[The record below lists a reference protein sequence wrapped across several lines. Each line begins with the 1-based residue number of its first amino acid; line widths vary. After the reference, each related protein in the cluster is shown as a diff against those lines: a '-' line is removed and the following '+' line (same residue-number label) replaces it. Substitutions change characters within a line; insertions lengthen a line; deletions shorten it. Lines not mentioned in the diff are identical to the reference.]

1 LTRRSRILLADK
13 IDGGSLGISS
23 TSQYHTRYPSGM
35 ATQRRSKT
43 VNGGAATR
51 PATPKVLVKKSYTPA
66 TGPVTQSPS
75 IPRKS
80 PMVTKPI
87 VHKAASVEGELPA
100 QKVSSAYYTMA
111 SRLANRFAD
120 LAENVTFVEK

>member
-1 LTRRSRILLADK
+1 
-13 IDGGSLGISS
+13 
-23 TSQYHTRYPSGM
+23 
-35 ATQRRSKT
+35 
-43 VNGGAATR
+43 
-51 PATPKVLVKKSYTPA
+51 
-66 TGPVTQSPS
+66 
-75 IPRKS
+75 
-80 PMVTKPI
+80 MVTKPI